1 MSSSA
6 TIESSRLKSAG
17 SSVGRWEDVE
27 AVWVLAGSAGAGSA
41 VRDFLNAFTAAPPVA
56 FIYALHFDPD
66 KQEQLQQLTLE
77 NPAFNLQ
84 LCDGSH
90 TLVPGSVIMVPPRGK
105 VTIGSDGSMCSTDI
119 SWEQC
124 HTPDIAE
131 LLVIFS
137 AANLPNPGV
146 IVFSGMGSDGTQVL
160 NVLDA
165 GGTRIWA
172 QSPESAICSS
182 MPQAAVDTG
191 LVHCTGTPEELAKEF
206 VQLFL

>member
-1 MSSSA
+1 MSSCANSERA
-6 TIESSRLKSAG
+6 SPKPAEPLA
-17 SSVGRWEDVE
+17 GRWADVE

-41 VRDFLNAFTAAPPVA
+41 VQKFLNAFTVVPPVA

-84 LCDGSH
+84 LCDGRHS
-90 TLVPGSVIMVPPRGK
+90 LAPGRVIMVPPRCK

-119 SWEQC
+119 SWEQR
-124 HTPDIAE
+124 HTPDIEE

-137 AANLPNPGV
+137 AANLPSPGV
-146 IVFSGMGSDGTQVL
+146 IVFSGMGSDGTEVL

-172 QSPESAICSS
+172 QSPQSAICSS
-182 MPQAAVDTG
+182 MPQAAIDTG
-191 LVHCTGTPEELAKEF
+191 LVHRTGTPEELAKEF